1 MHIKTGQV
9 ITFAKKGRFYFRA
22 DIVATIDNVEVFAK
36 YFSTVPVASKT
47 EYDDAAIWSTDNK
60 TGIHTV
66 GRIPNRPKALWN
78 GIQKMKSRQDAES
91 ATSKARNTESATR
104 EDRNT
109 ENAES
114 APVFPEKVVLP

>member
-47 EYDDAAIWSTDNK
+47 EYNDAAIWSTDK
-60 TGIHTV
+60 ETGIHTV
-66 GRIPNRPKALWN
+66 GRIPDRPRAIWN
-78 GIQKMKSRQDAES
+78 GTKEMKTRKDQ
-91 ATSKARNTESATR
+91 NTESA
-104 EDRNT
+104 
-109 ENAES
+109 AES
-114 APVFPEKVVLP
+114 AAAPVLP

>member
-1 MHIKTGQV
+1 MHIKTNTV
-9 ITFAKKGRFYFRA
+9 TKFAKKGRLYFRA
-22 DIVATIDNVEVFAK
+22 NIIATIDNVEVFAK

-78 GIQKMKSRQDAES
+78 GIQKMKSRKDQ
-91 ATSKARNTESATR
+91 NTESATR
-104 EDRNT
+104 EGRNT
-109 ENAES
+109 ENTES
-114 APVFPEKVVLP
+114 APESPEKVALP